1 MTELPHLSASLEDY
15 IETIYHIITEKRV
28 ARGKDIS
35 ARLSVSGPSVTEAL
49 RALAKRGLVNYAP
62 YEVITLTDKGSSIAE
77 DVIRRHNS
85 LKQFFTHVLALDEAL
100 AEEGACKIEHTAP
113 QEIIARMV
121 DFIKFLEGCPQVGS
135 ELASG
140 FAAFCRRGRAAE
152 SCAIRIS
159 RCLEDQAAG
168 RID

>member
-85 LKQFFTHVLALDEAL
+85 LKQFFTHVLALDETL

-140 FAAFCRRGRAAE
+140 FAAFCRQGRAAE

-159 RCLEDQAAG
+159 RCLEDQAGG